1 MGISGDHQGP
11 YVTVDP
17 EAEEDIRMHFVGR
30 VYKYFHA
37 SLIFT

>member
-11 YVTVDP
+11 YMTVDP
-17 EAEEDIRMHFVGR
+17 EAEDIRRHFGAR